1 LALTEEERGQ
11 RLAVIRKEIDR
22 IDAQVI
28 ALLGER
34 ARFVVEVGKLKPS
47 VDKVRV
53 PERERQVLERA
64 CQLAVEHGIDP
75 SFVEQLY
82 LVMFDYFVDHQQK
95 QLSQRPEESE
105 S

>member
-1 LALTEEERGQ
+1 LTLTEEERGQ

-28 ALLGER
+28 TLLGER
-34 ARFVVEVGKLKPS
+34 ARIVEEVGKLKPS
-47 VDKVRV
+47 ADKVRV

-64 CQLAVEHGIDP
+64 CQLAIENGIDP

-82 LVMFDYFVDHQQK
+82 LIMFDYFVEHQQK
-95 QLSQRPEESE
+95 QLTQKTEESE